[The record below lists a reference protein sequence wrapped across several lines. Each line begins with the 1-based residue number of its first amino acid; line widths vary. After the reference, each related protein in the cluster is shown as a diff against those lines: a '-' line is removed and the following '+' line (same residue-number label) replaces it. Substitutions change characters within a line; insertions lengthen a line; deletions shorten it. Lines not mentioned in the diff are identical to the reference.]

1 LSLACAHESR
11 KQKELRKE
19 QRNKNAPD
27 NEDDAEQIFQ
37 QDEERFLSLDDS
49 AIVESDN
56 INLNDSNDDADLDV
70 LVASDPNADADG
82 DDSFPSFQCLHLG
95 DGTDEGALAITSCAV
110 HDSGALLLEP
120 RDQDVLDSNLNRIQS
135 QPNSTKRNHGAD
147 DIDMGEDLPSTVA
160 GEDDAGDDQAPG
172 PPPVEENDIA
182 PPPPSPPPAEYEND
196 PGIAHEQQQQKKE
209 GPSTRGKGEE
219 AAADRQD
226 DQEPDEPAF
235 DPWEPIDF
243 DDPDAIPIK
252 PLKKVMHVATLFMLF
267 RHANACNDGTCEI
280 AG

>member
-1 LSLACAHESR
+1 LASAHASR

>member
-1 LSLACAHESR
+1 MACAHESR

-135 QPNSTKRNHGAD
+135 QPNSTKRNHGPD

-209 GPSTRGKGEE
+209 GPSTRSKGEE

>member
-1 LSLACAHESR
+1 MACAHESR

-147 DIDMGEDLPSTVA
+147 DVDMGEDLPSTVA

-172 PPPVEENDIA
+172 PPPAEENDIA

-252 PLKKVMHVATLFMLF
+252 PLKKVMRVATLFMLF